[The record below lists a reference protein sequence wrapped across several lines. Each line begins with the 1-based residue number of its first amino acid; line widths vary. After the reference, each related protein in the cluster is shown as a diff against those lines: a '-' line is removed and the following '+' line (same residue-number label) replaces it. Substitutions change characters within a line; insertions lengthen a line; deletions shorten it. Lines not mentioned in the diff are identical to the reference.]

1 MIKATA
7 RKLKNGKCLA
17 CVYPIRHARKQLGRH
32 EGSVGDARGAN
43 QVVIKTAN
51 QVISRRYF
59 LTNRGNCGIV
69 VAVPIVDAT
78 APYWQ

>member
-1 MIKATA
+1 MSSVRPSNSGCTQI
-7 RKLKNGKCLA
+7 
-17 CVYPIRHARKQLGRH
+17 VGRA
-32 EGSVGDARGAN
+32 GSVGDARGAN

-78 APYWQ
+78 APYW